1 MDEDEFGPL
10 LRSAQGGDELAYG
23 ALWRRHQA
31 RVLRYLTV
39 AAGRDAADDI
49 ASETWLDV
57 ARSLGRFDGDE
68 DDFRRWLF
76 TIARRRMI
84 DARRAQA
91 RRPMV
96 VGLDDRLEQAATGAG
111 PAELVESASATEE
124 ALAIIA
130 TLKPDQ
136 AEIVALRVIGGLDVP
151 AVATLVG
158 KSAGAVRVAA
168 HRGLRELAARL
179 SADEGIDRR

>member
-1 MDEDEFGPL
+1 MDEDEFGSL
-10 LRSAQGGDELAYG
+10 LRSARAGDEQAYG
-23 ALWRRHQA
+23 ALWRRHHA

-39 AAGRDAADDI
+39 LAGRDAAEDI

-57 ARSLGRFDGDE
+57 ARSLGRFEGDE

-84 DARRAQA
+84 DARRAQS

-96 VGLDDRLEQAATGAG
+96 VGLDDRIDPVAPESG
-111 PAELVESASATEE
+111 PAEVAEAASATAE
-124 ALAIIA
+124 ALALIA
-130 TLKPDQ
+130 SLKPEQ

-151 AVATLVG
+151 AVAALVG
-158 KSAGAVRVAA
+158 KSAGAVRVAS
-168 HRGLRELAARL
+168 HRGLRVLA
-179 SADEGIDRR
+179 DRMAAEEERRR